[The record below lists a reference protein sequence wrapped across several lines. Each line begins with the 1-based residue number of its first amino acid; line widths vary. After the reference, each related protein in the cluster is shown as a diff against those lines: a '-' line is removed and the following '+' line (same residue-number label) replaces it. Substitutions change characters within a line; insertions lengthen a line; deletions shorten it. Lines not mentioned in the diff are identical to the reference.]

1 MDKRTKKNIIKL
13 KKHLKKIE
21 VDKTSDKNGKKDEKD
36 K

>member
-13 KKHLKKIE
+13 KKHLKKD
-21 VDKTSDKNGKKDEKD
+21 VDKTSNKNGKKDEKD